1 MDDAGRAAD
10 DGDPTGE
17 PTTLA
22 RAYYRALDEHEYDRL
37 ASLLAPSFVHER
49 PDRTIDGREQ
59 FVRFMREERPQTDT
73 SHPIEKIYVPAAE
86 ASSDKGT
93 GAAVEVLVRGRLL
106 SADGTEIT
114 AFVDAFTVAE
124 GLLQRLRTFTH

>member
-49 PDRTIDGREQ
+49 PDRTIEGRER

-73 SHPIEKIYVPAAE
+73 THPIDGVYVPAAE
-86 ASSDKGT
+86 AGSDSET

-106 SADGTEIT
+106 AADGSEIT
-114 AFVDAFTVAE
+114 TFVDAFTVAE
-124 GLLQRLRTFTH
+124 GVLQRLRTFTD